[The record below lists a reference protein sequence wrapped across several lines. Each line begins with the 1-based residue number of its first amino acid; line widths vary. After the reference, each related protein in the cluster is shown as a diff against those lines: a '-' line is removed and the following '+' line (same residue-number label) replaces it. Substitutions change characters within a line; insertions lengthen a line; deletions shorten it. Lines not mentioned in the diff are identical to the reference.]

1 MDILSNKNSSSDSSK
16 GMGIGLSICK
26 TIINAHGGHIYAK
39 NHKDCGG
46 SGAIFT
52 FSLPLLEE

>member
-1 MDILSNKNSSSDSSK
+1 
-16 GMGIGLSICK
+16 MGIGLSICK
-26 TIINAHGGHIYAK
+26 KIINAHGGHIYAK

-46 SGAIFT
+46 SGATFT